1 MKRALDTSLKYFD
14 PKEIIVHHLIDTST
28 VVVITCLMGLN
39 GTSYLG
45 FQARTQV

>member
-1 MKRALDTSLKYFD
+1 MKRALDTPLKYFD
-14 PKEIIVHHLIDTST
+14 PKEIIVHHLIDT
-28 VVVITCLMGLN
+28 VVVRTCLMGLN

>member
-14 PKEIIVHHLIDTST
+14 PKEIIVHHLIDT